1 MSLDNQ
7 EKLGNDEDQEVSRDE
22 TQDPQLELR
31 GGMTLN
37 IKQGLAE
44 DEAEG
49 VKVLDEEDEKSG
61 SKAEGKVLEED
72 DVGQEAGAGEEDS

>member
-1 MSLDNQ
+1 MDNQ

>member
-1 MSLDNQ
+1 MSSDNQ

-37 IKQGLAE
+37 IKKGLAE

-72 DVGQEAGAGEEDS
+72 DVGQEAGAGEKDG